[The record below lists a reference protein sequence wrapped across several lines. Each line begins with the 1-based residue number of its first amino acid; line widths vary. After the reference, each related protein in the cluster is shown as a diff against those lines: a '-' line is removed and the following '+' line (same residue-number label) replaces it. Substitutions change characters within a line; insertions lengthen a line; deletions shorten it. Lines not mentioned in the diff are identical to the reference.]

1 MQKQTDVATDVLQ
14 KIRNLIETQRMRPG
28 TRLPS
33 ERSLAAQLGVGR
45 PAIREAL
52 KALSILDVIES
63 RHGDGTY
70 IKSLAGLSLGWSVKL
85 DRIEENFDLLELLE
99 VRKMFEPRAAA
110 LAAVRAT
117 PKQLQDLRRELR
129 AQEAHLVRYT
139 AFVRNDFNFHEGIL
153 RAAGNQIL
161 VDISRLL
168 APMLLKSRQITV
180 RSTLDLKKI
189 YEQHQTI
196 FEAIRLRQPELAERA
211 MLDHLQVAGLDLISP
226 VKR

>member
-129 AQEAHLVRYT
+129 AQEAHLVRYP